1 MDVRIL
7 VIGIAIGIVLSGGTS
22 VLAVS
27 NSTGNKT
34 QSDIGTA
41 KELEKLT
48 GNNSLT
54 NLTTLTTFN
63 QTGSNQTNQ
72 TSNQT
77 GTMSNQTN
85 QTSNQTA
92 NNSGQYP

>member
-1 MDVRIL
+1 MDVRIF

-22 VLAVS
+22 VLAIS
-27 NSTGNKT
+27 NSTGNNT
-34 QSDIGTA
+34 NSDIGTA

-63 QTGSNQTNQ
+63 QSGSNQTNQ

-77 GTMSNQTN
+77 G
-85 QTSNQTA
+85 